1 MDLFN
6 RELRQKIKIQ
16 DDNFEDYLDL
26 IMNLKDDLQSINIQ
40 NIAKAFSHL
49 FEKILQLK
57 EENRMLN
64 KRFDDLSL
72 LYQKLQYKD
81 IYEYVEKEN
90 AKHYIL
96 DNKNSI
102 TYKLINELL
111 KDTFR
116 GIYFEKQW
124 LKPVCLSEI
133 IEYCEQELGK
143 QAVDIDK
150 NKEL

>member
-6 RELRQKIKIQ
+6 RELRYKTTIK

-26 IMNLKDDLQSINIQ
+26 TMNLKDDLQSTNIQ
-40 NIAKAFSHL
+40 NIARAFSCL
-49 FEKILQLK
+49 FTKILQLK

-96 DNKNSI
+96 DNKNSV

-111 KDTFR
+111 KDTFK

-133 IEYCEQELGK
+133 IEYCEQELNK
-143 QAVDIDK
+143 KVVDVDE